1 MSDLSQ
7 ENRLYVSQAVEAG
20 IYPNPE
26 AALDEAVSLL
36 RMRDQL
42 RADVQLGIDQ
52 ADRGELLPAEE
63 VFQRLERRVDETSNL
78 SRRR

>member
-1 MSDLSQ
+1 MSDISP

-20 IYPNPE
+20 VYPNPK

-42 RADVQLGIDQ
+42 RAEVQLGTAQ
-52 ADRGELLPAEE
+52 ADQGKLLPAEE
-63 VFQRLERRVDETSNL
+63 VFERIESRVAELEARTSEE
-78 SRRR
+78 